1 MKHLFSFILI
11 LMVSLPLQAQ
21 EKNDTTYW
29 KTSGNLSVNF
39 SEASLTN
46 WASGGESSLS
56 GVGMLNF
63 SATFEKDKVKWEN
76 TIHAGYG
83 LLKEGKKEWTK
94 SEDKIVLGSKFGLQT
109 GVEQLFYAADMDF
122 RTQFAPGYSLPNHTD
137 RVSAFLS
144 PAYLTLALGI
154 DYKPSEKVSLFFS
167 PVSGKATLVS
177 DLNLSEHYGVKA
189 GKKTRGEFGATIKG
203 HVKTPLMKNVDIESL
218 LTLFSNYLDKPQNID
233 VLWDLQVNM
242 KINDFLSASFT
253 SNLIYDDDTKTGIDT
268 DDDGDIDKEGPRIQF
283 KQILGVGLS
292 YRF

>member
-1 MKHLFSFILI
+1 
-11 LMVSLPLQAQ
+11 
-21 EKNDTTYW
+21 
-29 KTSGNLSVNF
+29 
-39 SEASLTN
+39 
-46 WASGGESSLS
+46 
-56 GVGMLNF
+56 
-63 SATFEKDKVKWEN
+63 
-76 TIHAGYG
+76 
-83 LLKEGKKEWTK
+83 
-94 SEDKIVLGSKFGLQT
+94 
-109 GVEQLFYAADMDF
+109 
-122 RTQFAPGYSLPNHTD
+122 
-137 RVSAFLS
+137 
-144 PAYLTLALGI
+144 
-154 DYKPSEKVSLFFS
+154 LFFS